1 MVTSIANASISM
13 NNAKMAQELS
23 VAMTKKVMDV
33 TQANS
38 QGLIEMMKTATP
50 PPAPTGFHARA

>member
-23 VAMTKKVMDV
+23 LIMTKKVMDMS
-33 TQANS
+33 QEHAN
-38 QGLIEMMKTATP
+38 GLIEMMNKAVP
-50 PPAPTGFHARA
+50 PQSGFHARA